1 MPRWF
6 GTVRIALGLLLLA
19 AAALKL
25 HGLNVSA
32 LPRAGLWSQPWVQ
45 STVAVWEALLGAW
58 LLSGSVPYAARWA
71 ALATFALFAA
81 VSGYLGVIGVASCGC
96 FGVIHANPWHAFAV
110 DMAAIALL
118 LLVRP
123 PRTIP
128 TPTRPAAGLVVAS
141 AGVAVV
147 LVVLTTIGTIIYG
160 SLAAAWAHLRGE
172 PVALKPAYIDLG
184 TARPGEIHEHTITI
198 MNYDSQPVKVF
209 GGTTDCSCSTTPD
222 LPVEVPPQEFRT
234 VRISVRL
241 PSSASRGMFTRVA
254 DLITD
259 HPRQPWHRLRIGCRL
274 GE

>member
-1 MPRWF
+1 MPLRF
-6 GTVRIALGLLLLA
+6 GIIRVILGLLLL

-32 LPRAGLWSQPWVQ
+32 LPRVGLWSQPWVQ
-45 STVAVWEALLGAW
+45 STAAVCEFLLGSW
-58 LLSGSVPYAARWA
+58 LLSGAAPHAARWA

-96 FGVIHANPWHAFAV
+96 FGVIRAHPWHAFAV
-110 DMAAIALL
+110 DIVAIVLL
-118 LLVRP
+118 LLARP
-123 PRTIP
+123 PRT
-128 TPTRPAAGLVVAS
+128 TAAPARLTAGLVAPAASVVA
-141 AGVAVV
+141 A
-147 LVVLTTIGTIIYG
+147 LIVLTAIGTIIYG
-160 SLAAAWAHLRGE
+160 SPGAALAHLRGE
-172 PVALKPAYIDLG
+172 PVALKPSYIELG

-209 GGTTDCSCSTTPD
+209 GGTTDCSCSATQD
-222 LPVEVPPQEFRT
+222 LPVEIPPHESRT

-259 HPRQPWHRLRIGCRL
+259 HPRQPVLRLRIGCRIV
-274 GE
+274 E